1 MSMLALVGSVTLML
15 PERTFKTLVLPMV
28 SLAAGSLPGGALFH
42 MLPEAI
48 DEVGNRLPVYVW
60 LCAGI
65 LSFFVLEQY
74 LPLLQRPAGAA
85 GSGQSAPLGVQAHQG
100 VGHGGPPRH
109 MRARGASRPVFTPAF
124 SPAFLSLSPHR
135 IMAATPSP
143 ERSPRR
149 RPPAATRRGAGQI

>member
-28 SLAAGSLPGGALFH
+28 SLAAGSLLGGALFH

-74 LPLLQRPAGAA
+74 LHWHHCHRAVNAHR
-85 GSGQSAPLGVQAHQG
+85 PLGLLIF
-100 VGHGGPPRH
+100 GG
-109 MRARGASRPVFTPAF
+109 
-124 SPAFLSLSPHR
+124 
-135 IMAATPSP
+135 
-143 ERSPRR
+143 
-149 RPPAATRRGAGQI
+149 